1 MDNLK
6 PCPFCGGEA
15 EIVLDIEYKGD
26 NAIECQNCG
35 VLLSVCDEDI
45 EPLIFQSTCPYAGHD
60 AGI

>member
-1 MDNLK
+1 MNNLK

-45 EPLIFQSTCPYAGHD
+45 EPLIEAWNRRADDGR
-60 AGI
+60 AR